1 MSDVSQEQLKAQ
13 ADLASQAMDQCAT
26 DLVVV
31 WDEDIPSEIHM
42 NNDLLQQ
49 PVQEMDDQVMCKQV
63 IFKALV
69 LSMKCS
75 TECTLG
81 RRPQYSRSKWFLGH
95 QLCLTRMPPRCSS
108 KCPFWM
114 TRPHKLR
121 KSCSRLLG
129 HLEELHRLA

>member
-69 LSMKCS
+69 LSKGVVHEVFDGM
-75 TECTLG
+75 
-81 RRPQYSRSKWFLGH
+81 YF
-95 QLCLTRMPPRCSS
+95 
-108 KCPFWM
+108 
-114 TRPHKLR
+114 R
-121 KSCSRLLG
+121 KETSV
-129 HLEELHRLA
+129 

>member
-13 ADLASQAMDQCAT
+13 ADLACQAMDQCAT

-69 LSMKCS
+69 LSKGVVHEVFDGMS
-75 TECTLG
+75 
-81 RRPQYSRSKWFLGH
+81 F
-95 QLCLTRMPPRCSS
+95 
-108 KCPFWM
+108 
-114 TRPHKLR
+114 R
-121 KSCSRLLG
+121 KETSV
-129 HLEELHRLA
+129 